1 MILSMT
7 GFGKSERVENDFTL
21 STEVRSLN
29 SKFFDCQLKLPK
41 EFSSKE
47 IELRR
52 IIEQRLERG
61 KITVGIDLLTRNLS
75 QDTEFI
81 NETLFINYYNR
92 LKDLAIKLQDT
103 SADIFKTVLYLPDV
117 INPAMKGDAESMGP
131 LLEDVL
137 IEALDKCLDYRIEEG
152 KKLASSLKEYIYN
165 IAENLRQI
173 ELLDPER
180 IEQVRQKISKNIRD
194 LIPKESFDENRFEQE
209 LIYYIEKLDISEEK
223 VRLNSH
229 LEYFLGAMDS
239 DESRGKKLGFISQ
252 EIGREINTIGSKA
265 NYAVIQ
271 RHVVA
276 MKEELEKIKEQ
287 LLNVL

>member
-41 EFSSKE
+41 EFLSKE

-75 QDTEFI
+75 QDSEFI

-92 LKDLAIKLQDT
+92 LKDLANKIEDT
-103 SADIFKTVLYLPDV
+103 SADIFKTVLFLPDV
-117 INPAMKGDAESMGP
+117 INPAVKGDAESMGP

-152 KKLASSLKEYIYN
+152 KNLSSSLKEYIYN
-165 IAENLRQI
+165 IAENLKQI

-180 IEQVRQKISKNIRD
+180 IEQVRQKINKNIRD

-223 VRLNSH
+223 VRLKSH
-229 LEYFLGAMDS
+229 LEYFLSAMDS
-239 DESRGKKLGFISQ
+239 DESSGKKLGFISQ

-271 RHVVA
+271 RQVVA